1 MKCISRII
9 ICCTFT
15 LTLASSPSSAEQQF
29 VTVGTGGMTSI
40 YYPTGRAICGLVN
53 KSRKEH
59 GVHCLAE
66 STGGSVYNLNT
77 IASGEFDM
85 GIAQSD
91 LLNHAYNGTSK
102 FKKEGPNTKL
112 RTIFSIYPEPF
123 TVVARSDSGIKDFKD
138 LKGKR
143 VNIGNPGSG
152 QRGTMEALM
161 DAVNWTNA
169 DFKLALELRSS
180 EQSKALCENKVD
192 AMVFTVG
199 HPNQS
204 IKEAS
209 TLCDAV
215 MVSVEVPEV
224 DKLVAENEYY
234 RKAIVPG
241 GMYRGTDTDI
251 PTFGVDATLV
261 SSSDVPVD
269 IIYNVV
275 KAVFENFDQFRK
287 SEPAFANLKKEDMIK
302 NGLSAPLHDGAV
314 KYYREVGLM

>member
-1 MKCISRII
+1 MI
-9 ICCTFT
+9 ICCAFALGCT
-15 LTLASSPSSAEQQF
+15 SSPSFAEQQF
-29 VTVGTGGMTSI
+29 VTIGTGGMTSI
-40 YYPTGRAICGLVN
+40 YYPAGRAICRFVN
-53 KSRKEH
+53 KTRKEH
-59 GVHCLAE
+59 GIRCLAE
-66 STGGSVYNLNT
+66 STSGSVYNLNT
-77 IASGEFDM
+77 IAHGEFDM
-85 GIAQSD
+85 SIAQSD
-91 LLNHAYNGTSK
+91 WLNHAYNGTSK

-123 TVVARSDSGIKDFKD
+123 TVMVRSDSGVKDFKD

-152 QRGTMEALM
+152 QRGTMDTLM

-215 MVSVEVPEV
+215 IVSVKVPEV
-224 DKLVAENEYY
+224 DKLVADNEYY
-234 RKAIVPG
+234 RKTIVPG
-241 GMYRGTDTDI
+241 GLYRGTDTDI

-275 KAVFENFDQFRK
+275 KAVFENFDQFKK

-302 NGLSAPLHDGAV
+302 KWSFCSLA
-314 KYYREVGLM
+314 